1 MQGLLFSPW
10 VYGTSCGMEGV
21 FVRVPVLLSSI
32 LVAGLEPFERLPL
45 LWALLSY
52 AGFCGVGFCCAFY
65 EGLLSFDLALSW
77 RVSLA

>member
-1 MQGLLFSPW
+1 
-10 VYGTSCGMEGV
+10 MEGV

-52 AGFCGVGFCCAFY
+52 AGFCGTGFCGVGFCCAFY